1 MEFSLVQKIAI
12 WAIPV
17 IFAITVHEAAH
28 GYAARALGDRTA
40 QMLGRLSLNPIRHI
54 DPVGTIIVPGVLL
67 LLGGFL
73 FGWAKPV
80 PVDYRN
86 LKNPHRDMALVAAA
100 GPLSNAAMAIGWGLL
115 LKLALAVGAGEGV
128 WMGLRYMAVAG
139 IIINLVLM
147 VLNLIPLP
155 PLDGGRV
162 LTGLLPPRAAFQFA
176 KLERYGLFILLG
188 LIMIPGLL
196 GAIMYWPLAIA
207 EFSLYSLLGLDA
219 STALMSGP

>member
-1 MEFSLVQKIAI
+1 MCCLCVCFVFFFKQK
-12 WAIPV
+12 
-17 IFAITVHEAAH
+17 
-28 GYAARALGDRTA
+28 TA
-40 QMLGRLSLNPIRHI
+40 YEMRIS
-54 DPVGTIIVPGVLL
+54 DWSSDVCSS
-67 LLGGFL
+67 
-73 FGWAKPV
+73 
-80 PVDYRN
+80 D
-86 LKNPHRDMALVAAA
+86 
-100 GPLSNAAMAIGWGLL
+100 
-115 LKLALAVGAGEGV
+115 LAVGAGEGV

-219 STALMSGP
+219 STAERKSTRLNSSHQCASR

>member
-1 MEFSLVQKIAI
+1 
-12 WAIPV
+12 
-17 IFAITVHEAAH
+17 
-28 GYAARALGDRTA
+28 
-40 QMLGRLSLNPIRHI
+40 
-54 DPVGTIIVPGVLL
+54 
-67 LLGGFL
+67 
-73 FGWAKPV
+73 
-80 PVDYRN
+80 
-86 LKNPHRDMALVAAA
+86 MALVAAA

-176 KLERYGLFILLG
+176 KLERRSEEHTSELQ
-188 LIMIPGLL
+188 
-196 GAIMYWPLAIA
+196 
-207 EFSLYSLLGLDA
+207 SLMRISYAVFCLKKNRYSIQYYHQPYNDY
-219 STALMSGP
+219 P

>member
-1 MEFSLVQKIAI
+1 MHLLVRVVTFDIGVYSYAVFVAI
-12 WAIPV
+12 VSQFFFFCYCDHLDLHVLTHSFP
-17 IFAITVHEAAH
+17 T
-28 GYAARALGDRTA
+28 R
-40 QMLGRLSLNPIRHI
+40 RLSDR
-54 DPVGTIIVPGVLL
+54 
-67 LLGGFL
+67 
-73 FGWAKPV
+73 
-80 PVDYRN
+80 
-86 LKNPHRDMALVAAA
+86 
-100 GPLSNAAMAIGWGLL
+100 
-115 LKLALAVGAGEGV
+115 